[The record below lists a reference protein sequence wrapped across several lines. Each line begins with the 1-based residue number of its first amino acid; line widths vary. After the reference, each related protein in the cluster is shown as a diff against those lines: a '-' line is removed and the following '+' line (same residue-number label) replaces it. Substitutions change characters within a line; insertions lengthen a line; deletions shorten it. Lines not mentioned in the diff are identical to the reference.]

1 MGRQIL
7 EDVRITSHNFMTEIK
22 ITLPDNSV
30 KTMPI
35 GITSQQVA
43 DSIGSGLAR
52 AVVVAKIDGNLTD
65 LNNPLEKDCA
75 LELFTG
81 DTPEGH
87 DTLLHSTAHLMA
99 QAVKELFPD
108 TKVTIGPTIE
118 NGFFYDFDV
127 DVAFSDE
134 VLAKIEQ
141 KMKVLAKSGQEIV
154 RQEMSAGDAVKM
166 FNDMGE
172 PYKVEIISQIN
183 PEDVISAY
191 TQRDFTDLCRGP
203 HVSNTKKIKYFKL
216 LSTSGAYWRGDE
228 KNKML
233 QRIYG
238 TVFASKDALK
248 THLHNLEEAK
258 KRDHRKLGKELHI
271 FAFDDEVGPGLPL
284 WLPNG
289 TVIIEELEQLAKNTE
304 RKAGYDQVRTPHL
317 TKGSLYEKSGH
328 LKHYKDSM
336 YPAID
341 VDGTEY
347 YVKPMNCPHHHK
359 IYAATPKSYRD
370 LPVRLAEYGT
380 CYRYEKSGQLF
391 GLMRVRS
398 LQMNDAHIYCTKEQ
412 FKEEFL
418 AVCKLYLKYFDIFGI
433 EKYSMRLSLHNTEGL
448 GKKYVNEPELWL
460 ETEKWVKEAL
470 QEGNLDFEEVV
481 GEAAFYGPKI
491 DVQVWSAIGKE
502 FTLATNQV
510 DFAIPQKFGL
520 TYTDEHGSDQTP
532 LCIHRAPLGT
542 HERFIGFLIEHFG
555 GNFPLWLAPIQ
566 VAVLPVSDKNLK
578 YAHEVTE
585 RLKDSGLRVKLN
597 DRADK
602 IGAKIRQAEL
612 EKINVM
618 LVVGEKEANEKTVS
632 VRRRFEGDSGVQ
644 SLDSLKDQLV
654 EEIKQRRLSH
664 SKETEAAIE

>member
-1 MGRQIL
+1 MP
-7 EDVRITSHNFMTEIK
+7 EIN

-30 KTMPI
+30 KIVPAGSTPQDIANDI
-35 GITSQQVA
+35 GP
-43 DSIGSGLAR
+43 GLGR
-52 AVVVAKIDGNLTD
+52 AVVVVKIDGELTD
-65 LNNPLEKDCA
+65 LNVSIDRDCS

-87 DTLLHSTAHLMA
+87 NTLLHSTAHLMA
-99 QAVKELFPD
+99 QAVKALYPD
-108 TKVTIGPTIE
+108 AKITIGPTIE
-118 NGFFYDFDV
+118 NGFYYDFDV
-127 DVAFSDE
+127 DVPFSDE
-134 VLAKIEQ
+134 ILETIEQ
-141 KMKVLAKSGQEIV
+141 KMKELAKSGQEIH
-154 RQEMSAGDAVKM
+154 RQEMSASDAGKL
-166 FNDMGE
+166 FSDMGE
-172 PYKVEIISQIN
+172 SYKVEIIEEIDPN
-183 PEDVISAY
+183 DVISTY
-191 TQRDFTDLCRGP
+191 KQTDFTDLCRGP
-203 HVSNTKKIKYFKL
+203 HVSNTAKIKHFKL

-228 KNKML
+228 NNKML

-248 THLHNLEEAK
+248 THLNNLEEAK
-258 KRDHRKLGKELHI
+258 KRDHRKLGKELKL
-271 FAFDDEVGPGLPL
+271 FTFDEEIGPGLPL

-289 TVIIEELEQLAKNTE
+289 AVMVEELEQLAKATE
-304 RKAGYDQVRTPHL
+304 RSAGYDQVRTPHL
-317 TKGSLYEKSGH
+317 TKGKLYEKSGH
-328 LKHYKDSM
+328 LEHYKDSM
-336 YPAID
+336 YPAMD

-359 IYAATPKSYRD
+359 IYASSPRSYRD

-418 AVCKLYLKYFDIFGI
+418 AVCRMYLQYFDIFGI
-433 EKYSMRLSLHNTEGL
+433 KKYSMRLSLHDQEGL
-448 GKKYVNEPELWL
+448 GKKYVNEPELWI
-460 ETEKWVKEAL
+460 ETEQWVREAL
-470 QEGNLDFEEVV
+470 LEGELEFEEVP

-510 DFAIPQKFGL
+510 DFAVPAKFNL
-520 TYTDEHGSDQTP
+520 AYTDEDGLDKTP

-555 GNFPLWLAPIQ
+555 GNFPLWLAPVQ
-566 VAVLPVSDKNLK
+566 AMVLPVSDKVIN
-578 YAHEVTE
+578 YAHQVVQS
-585 RLKDSGLRVKLN
+585 LKHAGIRARLN

-602 IGAKIRQAEL
+602 IGSKIRQAEL

-618 LVVGEKEANEKTVS
+618 LIVGEKEAKDNTVS
-632 VRRRFEGDSGVQ
+632 VRRRFEGDTGAE
-644 SLDSLKDQLV
+644 SLDNVKNQLLN
-654 EEIKQRRLSH
+654 EIKDRRLTH
-664 SKETEAAIE
+664 RKKT

>member
-1 MGRQIL
+1 
-7 EDVRITSHNFMTEIK
+7 MTEIN

-30 KTMPI
+30 KTMPT
-35 GITSQQVA
+35 GTTSQQVA

-52 AVVVAKIDGNLTD
+52 AVVVARIDGNLTD
-65 LNNPLEKDCA
+65 LNSPLEQDCS

-99 QAVKELFPD
+99 QAVKELFPE

-118 NGFFYDFDV
+118 NGFFYDFDT
-127 DVAFSDE
+127 DVPFSDE
-134 VLAKIEQ
+134 VLARIQQ
-141 KMKVLAKSGQEIV
+141 KMKKLAKSAQDIV
-154 RQEMSAGDAVKM
+154 RTEMSAGDAVKM
-166 FNDMGE
+166 FDKMGE
-172 PYKVEIISQIN
+172 SYKVEIIGDIN

-191 TQRDFTDLCRGP
+191 TQSDFTDLCRGP

-228 KNKML
+228 NNKML

-258 KRDHRKLGKELHI
+258 KRDHRKLGKELDI
-271 FAFDDEVGPGLPL
+271 FAFDEEVGPGLPL

-289 TVIIEELEQLAKNTE
+289 TVMIEELEQLAKVTE
-304 RKAGYDQVRTPHL
+304 RKAGYHQVRTPHL
-317 TKGSLYEKSGH
+317 TKGTLYEKSGH
-328 LKHYKDSM
+328 LDHYKDSM
-336 YPAID
+336 YPAMDI
-341 VDGTEY
+341 DGTDY

-418 AVCKLYLKYFDIFGI
+418 AVCNMYIKYFEIFGI
-433 EKYSMRLSLHNTEGL
+433 EKYSMRLSLHDKKGL

-460 ETEKWVKEAL
+460 ETEQWVREAL
-470 QEGNLDFEEVV
+470 QEGSIEFTEVP

-510 DFAIPQKFGL
+510 DFAIPEKFDL
-520 TYTDEHGSDQTP
+520 TYTDEHGSDKTP

-566 VAVLPVSDKNLK
+566 VAVLPVSDKILN
-578 YAHEVTE
+578 YASEVETTLRE
-585 RLKDSGLRVKLN
+585 AGIRVKLN

-618 LVVGEKEANEKTVS
+618 LIVGEKEETNNTVS
-632 VRRRFEGDSGVQ
+632 VRRRFEGDTGTHP
-644 SLDSLKDQLV
+644 LNTLIDQLN
-654 EEIKQRRLSH
+654 EEIINRRLSH
-664 SKETEAAIE
+664 SKETEAATE